1 MERNLLYIYEGG
13 IGRGRQERAF
23 QVDGIVC
30 AVACVKKEVIVFEN
44 RKKAIVS
51 KTESSGK

>member
-30 AVACVKKEVIVFEN
+30 AVSCVKKEVIVFEN